1 MCGIRQQGELVRKMH
16 NHWFWIMWKVHWWLP
31 IMVIWRMRSSFV
43 MNWNI
48 PEQSSRQRLIR
59 KWLPI
64 ILQESVWRFQRQRM
78 RSRMQWR
85 KLKAHMHWLY
95 QARVRWL
102 EREIHLVS
110 NHSVSASEI
119 IPGSWHRKAV
129 PLQQLVQTLSVTW
142 NRERLSALQSMEY
155 LRTKV
160 CRFHL
165 KSRHVVFLSTF
176 ILHVWT
182 AWSTTSMYIM
192 QGLLQERLLH
202 SLIR

>member
-16 NHWFWIMWKVHWWLP
+16 SHWFWIMWKVHWWLP

-78 RSRMQWR
+78 RSGMQWR

-95 QARVRWL
+95 QARVRWS